1 MNEEK
6 FVEEIN
12 DIGFTL
18 WEGRFDPECIEEL
31 NKWAEEN
38 YPPERGH
45 DKNMKW
51 FGWETVKDM
60 TPEEIAEVDWA
71 YYWTDEP
78 KGNHFI
84 DNIIKPDLGK
94 AADAAFGAG
103 ILAMQAYQKAKR
115 MEAKLLPKSQI
126 QKVYSANPE
135 AADFYRQR
143 HQSFRQQR
151 ETYHPIA

>member
-94 AADAAFGAG
+94 CADAAFGAARRA
-103 ILAMQAYQKAKR
+103 ILLCQKDGFP
-115 MEAKLLPKSQI
+115 LPAEKYGQWQEI
-126 QKVYSANPE
+126 EMTFNPE
-135 AADFYRQR
+135 RMR
-143 HQSFRQQR
+143 IR
-151 ETYHPIA
+151 